1 MLKGQHDVKLTELLE
16 SLVVFER
23 AEAVALQI
31 QLSRKMH

>member
-16 SLVVFER
+16 SLVFEL

-31 QLSRKMH
+31 QFSRKMH